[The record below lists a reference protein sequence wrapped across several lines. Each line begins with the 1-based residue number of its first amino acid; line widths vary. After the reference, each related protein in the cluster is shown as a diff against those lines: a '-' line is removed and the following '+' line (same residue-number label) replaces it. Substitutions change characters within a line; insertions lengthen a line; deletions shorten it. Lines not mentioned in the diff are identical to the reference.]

1 MKLCRALLMFPRV
14 QAPGDEYE
22 YYDYSAI
29 WSDYPDQD
37 QETGDS
43 DASDAVTPTQTR
55 INFAKY
61 GRHNASEDAAAGAG
75 AGAVSAA
82 LPDNIYCDL
91 VTTLS
96 AKCIQE
102 RSAALHRHIHS
113 TF

>member
-1 MKLCRALLMFPRV
+1 M
-14 QAPGDEYE
+14 
-22 YYDYSAI
+22 
-29 WSDYPDQD
+29 
-37 QETGDS
+37 
-43 DASDAVTPTQTR
+43 TPTQTR

-61 GRHNASEDAAAGAG
+61 GRHNASEDAAAG

-102 RSAALHRHIHS
+102 RSAALHRYTHS

>member
-1 MKLCRALLMFPRV
+1 M
-14 QAPGDEYE
+14 
-22 YYDYSAI
+22 
-29 WSDYPDQD
+29 
-37 QETGDS
+37 
-43 DASDAVTPTQTR
+43 TPTQTR

-102 RSAALHRHIHS
+102 RSAALHRHIH
-113 TF
+113 